1 MNNYTVDEL
10 KQFLAEAEKEREIL
24 DIRIEELKNKLIE
37 KALG

>member
-1 MNNYTVDEL
+1 MNNYTIEEL
-10 KQFLAEAEKEREIL
+10 KQFLAEAENERAIL